1 MASTFFRSVRSLEA
15 DHSQRSY
22 LGLALAGSLLTAW
35 ILWFFLAHVSVY
47 AVTNKADLEVDRA
60 AHPVESIVIGRVV
73 ATHMVLEQE
82 VKTGDVLVELDSG
95 TQQFQLTEEKTQ
107 RAGANPQ
114 IRSRE
119 EQIASEEQA
128 LVQGEQASKDAL
140 EEARAHYS
148 EAEAAA
154 QFAKAEAERVRKMYS
169 AGVVAEL
176 DLNRSVADSQ
186 QRRAAADSL
195 HYAVV
200 RLEGEQRAR
209 SNERKAHIEQLT
221 GELDKLRGDNAT
233 AGVTIQRLEE
243 EVGRRSIRAPIDGRL
258 GEVAPL
264 RVGAVVHEGEKLA
277 AVIPTGK
284 LRAVANF
291 DPPVALGRVRP
302 GQHARLRLEGFPWA
316 EYGSVDAI
324 VTNVASEIR
333 DGSIRVEMA
342 LDSRSDSRIPLQH
355 GLPGSVEVEIEILS
369 PANLV
374 LRKAGSWLAGSKN
387 NFTNLGTVLGR

>member
-1 MASTFFRSVRSLEA
+1 MASTFFRSVRSLEG
-15 DHSQRSY
+15 DNSQRSY
-22 LGLALAGSLLTAW
+22 LGLALAASLLTAW

-47 AVTNKADLEVDRA
+47 AVTNKAGLEVDRA
-60 AHPVESIVIGRVV
+60 AHPVESIVVGRVV
-73 ATHMVLEQE
+73 ATHMVLDQE
-82 VKTGDVLVELDSG
+82 VKAGDVLVELDSG

-107 RAGANPQ
+107 LAGANPQ

-119 EQIASEEQA
+119 EQIASEERA
-128 LVQGEQASKDAL
+128 LVQDQQAAKDAL
-140 EEARAHYS
+140 EEARAHYN

-154 QFAKAEAERVRKMYS
+154 KFAQAEADRLRKMYN

-176 DLNRSVADSQ
+176 DLNRSVADAQ

-200 RLEGEQRAR
+200 RQEGDQRTR
-209 SNERKAHIEQLT
+209 TDERKAHIEQLM
-221 GELDKLRGDNAT
+221 GELNKLRGDQAT
-233 AGVTIQRLEE
+233 AGVTIKRLED
-243 EVGRRSIRAPIDGRL
+243 EVGRRWIRAPIDGKL

-284 LRAVANF
+284 LRVVATF
-291 DPPVALGRVRP
+291 DPPVALGRISP

-316 EYGSVDAI
+316 EYGSVGAT

-333 DGSIRVEMA
+333 DGGIRVEMA
-342 LDSRSDSRIPLQH
+342 LDSGSGSRIPLQH
-355 GLPGSVEVEIEILS
+355 GLPGSVEVEIETLS

-374 LRKAGSWLAGSKN
+374 LRKAGSWLAGPKN
-387 NFTNLGTVLGR
+387 NSPNRSTVLAQ